1 MQNIHPLLDADK
13 QRQAQKYEKENR
25 IFGLLGSVISL
36 TFVLWFYF
44 FGFST
49 QIAHTGYSFIWTF
62 LIYVVIF

>member
-36 TFVLWFYF
+36 TFVLWFI
-44 FGFST
+44 FSDSV
-49 QIAHTGYSFIWTF
+49 HK
-62 LIYVVIF
+62 